1 MWTEQEAKEKLAEIL
16 QRAETGEPQFV
27 GETGVVLS
35 RAEYA
40 RLEAIES
47 DEAHPGKWLVKHFA
61 GLGDIELPS
70 REEDRPSPFADWREE
85 DFRE

>member
-1 MWTEQEAKEKLAEIL
+1 MWTEQEAREKFAELL
-16 QRAETGEPQFV
+16 QRAEAGEPQFV
-27 GETGVVLS
+27 GETGVVIS

-40 RLEAIES
+40 RLKAIES
-47 DEAHPGKWLVKHFA
+47 DETHPGRWLVKHFA

-70 REEDRPSPFADWREE
+70 REENRPSPFVDWRDE